1 MSGPAFVGELQ
12 HRPHGE
18 YRRPCPLCEKGPKDD
33 ALAVR
38 VDERGLCWRCHR
50 CGYTGAE
57 MRKRHEVRPAP
68 RQDVP
73 ARWSDKAERLW
84 THAKSLRGSI
94 VETYLRSRGCAI
106 PPDDGD
112 LRFLPGRDD
121 FPPAMLARVT
131 DFATGDPM
139 SLHFTKL
146 RPDGSGKAGTERDK
160 LLLRGH
166 QKRGGCIRL
175 WPDDAVTRS
184 LCVAE
189 GIESALSAAR
199 LHAPAWAAVDAG
211 NLADLPVVNGIET
224 LAVFADHDAA
234 GIAAARKLVAR
245 WRKAGWDARA
255 WIPHAPKADPNDVL
269 RGAA

>member
-1 MSGPAFVGELQ
+1 MSAPAFVGELQ

-18 YRRPCPLCEKGPKDD
+18 YRRPCPLCERGPKDD

-38 VDERGLCWRCHR
+38 IDDRGLTWYCHR
-50 CGYTGAE
+50 CQYTGAHS
-57 MRKRHEVRPAP
+57 RDRHGVRPAP

-73 ARWSDKAERLW
+73 ARWSDKAERIW
-84 THAKSLRGSI
+84 TSAAPVCGSI
-94 VETYLRSRGCAI
+94 VETYLRGRGCAI
-106 PPDDGD
+106 PPADGD

-131 DFATGDPM
+131 DFASGAPL

-146 RPDGSGKAGTERDK
+146 QADGTGKAGTDRDK
-160 LLLRGH
+160 VLMRGH

-184 LCVAE
+184 LALAE

-211 NLADLPVVNGIET
+211 NLGDLPVVGGIET

-245 WRKAGWDARA
+245 WRAAGRDARA
-255 WIPHAPKADPNDVL
+255 WIPQAPKADPNDVL